1 MKLYMNKYEQA
12 AQKAWDAIISKV
24 REMEQSGVKR
34 AEISRLLGHKGRSTV
49 TNWLD
54 EHSDFKAKGSF
65 PDVLRYLDV
74 LGLDINDFLPP
85 MTIRRPA
92 IHSPTE
98 LVNASEQT
106 RIPVIGATGAGND
119 VELFSAVPDFWIQVL
134 PQYAHPG
141 VVGLVVEGDSM
152 EPTIF
157 KGAIVGIIQFDG
169 SLNPGGIY
177 LIHRPPW
184 GRTIKRVKEG
194 ENGQIVLYSDNPQY
208 PPYSVPYEGY
218 EQIIIGKV
226 AWIWQ
231 TV

>member
-1 MKLYMNKYEQA
+1 MNIYEQA

-24 REMEQSGVKR
+24 RELDKSGMKR
-34 AEISRLLGHKGRSTV
+34 ADISRLLGHKGRSTV

-54 EHSDFKAKGSF
+54 EDSVLKAKGSF
-65 PDVLRYLDV
+65 SDILRYLDI
-74 LGLDINDFLPP
+74 LGLDINEFLPSS
-85 MTIRRPA
+85 TIKRPGA
-92 IHSPTE
+92 HAPTE
-98 LVNASEQT
+98 LVNGANLT
-106 RIPVIGATGAGND
+106 AIPVIGSTGAGND
-119 VELFSAVPDFWIQVL
+119 VELFSAVPDLWIQVL

-141 VVGLVVEGDSM
+141 VIGLVVAGDSM

-157 KGAIVGIIQFDG
+157 KGAIVGITPYDG

-184 GRTIKRVKEG
+184 GRTLKRVKEG

-208 PPYSVPYEGY
+208 PPYNLPDEGY

-226 AWIWQ
+226 VWIWQ
-231 TV
+231 AL